1 MDNEKLLEMFF
12 NKMRLKGLSN
22 NSIKGYKHDL
32 EMILREINKNILEI
46 EYKDLNEYFLSMAG
60 NKAPK
65 TISRK
70 MAAIRSLYRFL
81 LKEDLVEK
89 DPTLKLESPKLN
101 KSLPK
106 FMTEDEVEKVIGSAN
121 CFRDQVLMRMF
132 YVTGA
137 RLAEIQ
143 SLNKDDID
151 WNNKSIKVLGKGSK
165 ERIVFFNQE
174 LKDMLQKYLNERT
187 DTNPALFIERGGS
200 RLGRRTIEK
209 IVSECGKRAGLK
221 KHVTPHCFRH
231 SLATR
236 LLRNKV
242 QLKEISQLL
251 GHASTSTT
259 EIYARLDLE
268 TVRSSYDSVYEKK
281 EGD

>member
-1 MDNEKLLEMFF
+1 MDNKQLLEMFF
-12 NKMRLKGLSN
+12 NKMRLKGLSEN
-22 NSIKGYKHDL
+22 TIKGYKNDL
-32 EMILREINKNILEI
+32 EMILKEIDKNILDI
-46 EYKDLNEYFLSMAG
+46 GYKDLNLYFLSMAG

-65 TISRK
+65 TINRK
-70 MAAIRSLYRFL
+70 MAAIRSLYKFL
-81 LKEDLVEK
+81 FKEDLIDK
-89 DPTLKLESPKLN
+89 DPTVKLESPKLN
-101 KSLPK
+101 KALPK
-106 FMTEDEVEKVIGSAN
+106 FLTEEEVESVINSAN
-121 CFRDQVLMRMF
+121 CFRDQVLMKMF

-151 WNNKSIKVLGKGSK
+151 WVNKTIKVLGKGSK

-174 LKDMLQKYLNERT
+174 LKDMLQKYLLER
-187 DTNPALFIERGGS
+187 DDNNPALFIGRDGL

-221 KHVTPHCFRH
+221 KRVTPHCFRH

-268 TVRSSYDSVYEKK
+268 TVRSSYDAVYEKK
-281 EGD
+281 EGE